1 MGFLNF
7 FTGAN
12 INEGVKKYNETPGA
26 YLIDVREP
34 GEYSQGHIPGSKNV
48 PLSKVHI
55 VGNFVKDKNT
65 PVFVYC
71 LSGGRSS
78 QAANKLKSMGFT
90 DVNNIGGINSYK
102 GAVER

>member
-1 MGFLNF
+1 MGFLSF
-7 FTGAN
+7 LTGGN

-48 PLSKVHI
+48 PLSRVHI
-55 VGNFVKDKNT
+55 VGNFVKDKDT

-78 QAANKLKSMGFT
+78 QAAGRLKEMGFT
-90 DVNNIGGINSYK
+90 NVNNIGGINSYK
-102 GAVER
+102 GAAER

>member
-1 MGFLNF
+1 MGFLSF
-7 FTGAN
+7 LKGAD
-12 INEGVKKYNETPGA
+12 INAGVKQFNETPGA

-34 GEYSQGHIPGSKNV
+34 GEYSQGHVPGSKNV
-48 PLSKVHI
+48 PLSKIHI

-78 QAANKLKSMGFT
+78 QAANKLKSLGFT
-90 DVNNIGGINSYK
+90 AVNNIGGINSYK

>member
-1 MGFLNF
+1 MGFLSVLK
-7 FTGAN
+7 GAD
-12 INEGVKKYNETPGA
+12 INAGVKQFNETPGA

-34 GEYSQGHIPGSKNV
+34 GEYSQGHVPGSKNV
-48 PLSKVHI
+48 PLSKIHI

-78 QAANKLKSMGFT
+78 QAANKLKSLGFT
-90 DVNNIGGINSYK
+90 AVNNIGGINSYK

>member
-1 MGFLNF
+1 MGFLNIF
-7 FTGAN
+7 KGAN
-12 INEGVKKYNETPGA
+12 INDGVKQFNDTPGA

-34 GEYSQGHIPGSKNV
+34 GEYAQGHVPGSKNV
-48 PLSKVHI
+48 PLSKIHI

-78 QAANKLKSMGFT
+78 QAANKLKDLGFT
-90 DVNNIGGINSYK
+90 AVNNIGGINSYK